1 MAAGLI
7 NSTNPRVPG
16 VREITRTR
24 ADARRRPL
32 RNRLALITPDTEQAI
47 RYAGGWLFDQA
58 LAGWEVTVHVA
69 TDCDVRPL
77 EILGARP
84 MDFGTSMRSHTDN
97 GPWPQALAVCSS
109 LFEAD
114 GRVRAGVLDTIDTA
128 RADLRIW
135 GASQPVELAGRCQST
150 VYELSFAARAFK
162 RRAFAAAGLA
172 PETMTTAETF
182 LVVGSATVGGGP
194 SAAV

>member
-1 MAAGLI
+1 MAAGLV
-7 NSTNPRVPG
+7 NTSHPRVPG

-32 RNRLALITPDTEQAI
+32 RNRLALITPDAEQTI
-47 RYAGGWLFDQA
+47 VHAGGWLFDQA
-58 LAGWEVTVHVA
+58 LAGWEVTVHVVD
-69 TDCDVRPL
+69 DCDVRPL

-84 MDFGTSMRSHTDN
+84 LDLGTSVKSYSAD

-114 GRVRAGVLDTIDTA
+114 DFVHAGVLDTLDSV
-128 RADLRIW
+128 RADLRVW
-135 GASQPVELAGRCQST
+135 GPTRPLELADRCST
-150 VYELSFAARAFK
+150 VTYELSFAARAFK

-172 PETMTTAETF
+172 PEAMTITETF
-182 LVVGSATVGGGP
+182 LIADPMAPGGGLNT
-194 SAAV
+194 AV